1 MPQITVERSPGL
13 DHVDWTAFAL
23 ALHPVVVEVAAA
35 RLEACKTRVLRTED
49 EVVGDVPGATA
60 QGGPA
65 IVHVTLALLA
75 GRSDETKAQLTEAVL
90 DLLRKHVEPADGVS
104 AVHASAEVR
113 DLDPSYRKY
122 EG

>member
-1 MPQITVERSPGL
+1 MPQITIERSPGL

-35 RLEACKTRVLRTED
+35 RIEACKTRVLRTED
-49 EVVGDVPGATA
+49 EVVGDAAATGAS
-60 QGGPA
+60 GPA

-75 GRSDETKAQLTEAVL
+75 GRTDETKAELTEAVL
-90 DLLRKHVEPADGVS
+90 DLLRKHIEPTDGV
-104 AVHASAEVR
+104 AKVHASAEVR

-122 EG
+122 EE

>member
-1 MPQITVERSPGL
+1 MPQITVEHCL
-13 DHVDWTAFAL
+13 DHVDWNAFAL

-49 EVVGDVPGATA
+49 QIVGDVAATGM
-60 QGGPA
+60 GGPA
-65 IVHVTLALLA
+65 IVHVTLALLP
-75 GRSDETKAQLTEAVL
+75 GRSDETKAELTEAVL
-90 DLLRKHVEPADGVS
+90 DLLRKHIEPTDGIT

-122 EG
+122 EK